1 MRFTYDLF
9 SGKGPPAQDF
19 LEWVPGWWYF
29 SDGVPVKQGD
39 IPGLGKWLLFGWLF
53 SGNDPSTLIK
63 TFLGTGDPEKLYQAD
78 GQFILAIAPHQTQRV
93 EVFRD
98 RVGLFPIAYSQGG
111 QGIALSAWPDR
122 AGIFAGNDNHASRTA
137 LDHWILY
144 RKTFAPHTPFTSVQ
158 SLSSEHSLV
167 VENGQISQ
175 SSHPMYLPEGKKFR
189 NISAASRELGEVLSG
204 AVARRVDGARRM
216 GVLLSGGTDS
226 SLVVALIRKSF
237 SGNLRTVFVTF
248 DDNPRDYGRYAE
260 GVARRFGTEHVVLK
274 LSPRDYIQRWA
285 DTIEILK
292 TPVPMPCHIG
302 VSHALHY
309 LSGKVDLMIDGDGAD
324 TVFGS
329 SIWPQMLL
337 LSAAGGVLPGK
348 ARDVFIRLLSA
359 IPSGGPVSKVIAMAL
374 TALGTPIDRYPHV
387 NAAMLGK
394 NESNRVFREGAWNDA
409 VNFRRSLVKGS
420 FFDGFFSYLMLH
432 GIPEDIATSV
442 RLGLSQQ
449 IHFTYPFLDY
459 HMLQASLRLPN
470 RLRYHYR
477 VRKAPLKRYAT
488 DYFSKEFVYK
498 PKEGF
503 GVPLSKWFTAK
514 EFEPFLKLPLE
525 ARSLKRGWWNEG
537 AVKQVILSHMSG
549 HGTDGSAETIP
560 WITANIELW
569 ARICL
574 DGDSPGAYR

>member
-1 MRFTYDLF
+1 VW
-9 SGKGPPAQDF
+9 KGD
-19 LEWVPGWWYF
+19 V
-29 SDGVPVKQGD
+29 
-39 IPGLGKWLLFGWLF
+39 PGLGDWLLFGWLY
-53 SGNDPSTLIK
+53 SGNDPSNRINA
-63 TFLGTGDPEKLYQAD
+63 FLGTGDPEMLYRTD
-78 GQFILAIAPHQTQRV
+78 GQFVLAISSDHGHRV

-98 RVGLFPIAYSQGG
+98 RVGLLPIAYSQGG

-122 AGIFAGNDNHASRTA
+122 AGSFAGNANQASRTA
-137 LDHWILY
+137 LDHWLLY
-144 RKTFAPHTPFTSVQ
+144 RKTFAPHTPFSSVQ

-167 VENGQISQ
+167 VENGRVTQA
-175 SSHPMYLPEGKKFR
+175 SHPMHLPQGKKFG
-189 NISAASRELGEVLSG
+189 SMAAASRELGEVLSE
-204 AVARRVDGARRM
+204 AVAKRVDAARRM

-226 SLVVALIRKSF
+226 SLMVALIRKSF

-248 DDNPRDYGRYAE
+248 DDNPRDYGQYAE
-260 GVARRFGTEHVVLK
+260 EVARKFGTEHVALK
-274 LSPRDYIQRWA
+274 LSPRDYVQRWA
-285 DTIEILK
+285 DTIGILQ

-337 LSAAGGVLPGK
+337 LSAAGCVIP
-348 ARDVFIRLLSA
+348 ARGRDAIRRLSSA
-359 IPSGGPVSKVIAMAL
+359 LPSGGAAGKALAMAL

-394 NESNRVFREGAWNDA
+394 DECDRVFREGAWNDA
-409 VNFRRSLVKGS
+409 VTFRRSLVSGS

-432 GIPEDIATSV
+432 GLPEDIVTSV
-442 RLGLSQQ
+442 RLGLSQG

-459 HMLQASLRLPN
+459 HVLQASLRLPN

-477 VRKAPLKRYAT
+477 IRKAPLKRFAL
-488 DYFSKEFVYK
+488 DYYSKRFVYK

-503 GVPLSKWFTAK
+503 GVPLSKWFTSR

-525 ARSLKRGWWNEG
+525 ARSLKRGLWNERE
-537 AVKQVILSHMSG
+537 VKRVILSHIAG
-549 HGTDGSAETIP
+549 RGTDGSAETIP
-560 WITANIELW
+560 WIAANIELW

-574 DGDSPGAYR
+574 DGDSPAAYR